1 MVHAEAVMADTVVG
15 AGCLLGLHSTVTRQF
30 DTAEAVTAVTHRAAR
45 SEVFPA
51 EIFFC
56 LADVNNDCEDDC
68 TTPHADSD

>member
-15 AGCLLGLHSTVTRQF
+15 AGCLLGLCNTVTRQF

-51 EIFFC
+51 EIWSQYNISSSVAYIPSSAW
-56 LADVNNDCEDDC
+56 LI
-68 TTPHADSD
+68 